1 MNFFKFDETIGN
13 WNSSL
18 EIKLNFKAA
27 KFKFDD
33 FYLIVMNYFNTID
46 LYSVKTG
53 ELLRNYKGHDAGIT
67 ASCYNSDLKLL
78 ITGSCDN
85 TVKFWNINLNKE
97 DAIKI
102 LDNIVWPLEIRIEK
116 YLKTN
121 YYLIMCIDAHF
132 TLHLTFIDGSNKSLK
147 FLNNNLKLNLTL
159 GSNIEISDIIS
170 SYDKRLSLLRLFYL
184 CKKKDRNE
192 NTNYYFLNPNKY
204 FCSEWFTHIKNDKLM
219 TNQNFLIERQFNFHR
234 KVLNFGKPLNNL
246 NEFIPVEDLKLLT
259 FGKRY

>member
-1 MNFFKFDETIGN
+1 MFDLVLYLKNSVICFFALGVIGN
-13 WNSSL
+13 GINVFIFSQKRFRKESMFRYL
-18 EIKLNFKAA
+18 LMCAVTNTLN
-27 KFKFDD
+27 
-33 FYLIVMNYFNTID
+33 
-46 LYSVKTG
+46 
-53 ELLRNYKGHDAGIT
+53 LL
-67 ASCYNSDLKLL
+67 
-78 ITGSCDN
+78 
-85 TVKFWNINLNKE
+85 VKFPTTFVYQDYFSVNTSGVSCKLTYFFANFLPYI
-97 DAIKI
+97 
-102 LDNIVWPLEIRIEK
+102 
-116 YLKTN
+116 
-121 YYLIMCIDAHF
+121 CIDAHF

-204 FCSEWFTHIKNDKLM
+204 FCSEWFIHIKNDKLM

-246 NEFIPVEDLKLLT
+246 NEFIPVEEKFFILKNT
-259 FGKRY
+259 EIK